1 MTGHP
6 RRGDIFLIN
15 LDPVKGSEQGEV
27 RPAVVI
33 QNDVGN
39 EFSPVVII
47 AAISSQVKRL
57 YDVHVL
63 VAPSEGNLDK
73 ESIVLLNQI
82 RTVDKSRLT
91 RQLGS
96 LSPAAMKRV
105 DRALKISLGLGD

>member
-6 RRGDIFLIN
+6 RRGDLFLIN
-15 LDPVKGSEQGEV
+15 LDPVKGSEQGGV
-27 RPAVVI
+27 RPALVI

-47 AAISSQVKRL
+47 AAISSQIKRL

-63 VAPSEGNLDK
+63 IAPPEGNLDK

-91 RQLGS
+91 RKLGS
-96 LSPAAMKRV
+96 LSTATMKRV
-105 DRALKISLGLGD
+105 ERALKISLGLRD